1 MAVSQVSPGNFF
13 IPELGKT
20 IKITDVRQDAFF
32 DTEEQVS
39 GAITSGSK
47 LDIFK
52 DLSNKNKHH
61 TNLTNERRIP
71 GRNKFNLLRVGVHVR
86 QAWGNTIPSGSD
98 TLKVYEAGAL
108 SFSINTR
115 LVTEGPLLRYQ
126 SGYGVTGATT
136 ATDTSILTLGTPSQV
151 AAPKFIAAHPV
162 DDTDDLACD
171 IRFDHNTWMTTTTM
185 PTLAAASLISVFLDG
200 IVEKPITT

>member
-1 MAVSQVSPGNFF
+1 MAVQQTRPGEFF
-13 IPELGKT
+13 IPELGKS

-32 DTEEQVS
+32 DTEEQAS
-39 GAITSGSK
+39 GAISAGTK

-52 DLSNKNKHH
+52 DLTNKNKHH

-71 GRNKFNLLRVGVHVR
+71 GRNKFNLLRVGAHVR
-86 QAWGNTIPSGSD
+86 QAWGNTVPSGAD

-108 SFSINTR
+108 KFSINTR

-126 SGYGVTGATT
+126 SGYGVQGSTT
-136 ATDTSILTLGTPSQV
+136 ATDTSVLTLGTPSQA
-151 AAPKFIAAHPV
+151 AAPKFLAAQPIS
-162 DDTDDLACD
+162 DSDDLDCE
-171 IRFDHNTWMTTTTM
+171 IRFDHNNWLTTTTM
-185 PTLAAASLISVFLDG
+185 PTLAAASLVSIFLDG